1 MAATY
6 DPSKLKDRGKDRMRF
21 DIGDTNVSDPLL
33 QDEEISLIIDENT
46 DSWNR
51 AKYILVQTI
60 ADRFA
65 SELDVQGLGL
75 DLQARAKFWAD
86 KADSL
91 KRIVV
96 AGSVPRVAPTAGG
109 IGDETGPYF
118 KTGGMNNEMR

>member
-6 DPSKLKDRGKDRMRF
+6 DSSKLKDRGKDRMRF
-21 DIGDTNVSDPLL
+21 DIGDTNTADPLL
-33 QDEEISLIIDENT
+33 QDEEIALIIEENA

-65 SELDVQGLGL
+65 PELDVQGLGL

-86 KADSL
+86 KAASL

-96 AGSVPRVAPTAGG
+96 AGAVPIVAPTAGG
-109 IGDETGPYF
+109 AGDETGPYF
-118 KTGGMNNEMR
+118 QTGGMNNRG